1 MSSLASQCHLRHLCH
16 LQLRRSPLEHAS
28 KSTSHVRS
36 RSQVLSRF
44 KLDNRP
50 LKSHQRRS
58 AKVQLVDESFA
69 DFPSLIEEDPDFL
82 SELSQL
88 SSSEGEES
96 DDEYYVNPY
105 LDVDLPASKK
115 EHNHVPDAALA
126 VAAHSLRGNSHGR
139 KTRRIREGMILNL
152 WLITFIGLFLLWFD
166 WCSWRIVRLPLKPLL
181 LTQPFIISTVISA
194 SAGFLYTPLLET
206 LKIYQI
212 IKKERSNTKLSY
224 KVKPTMAGL
233 FFIPIGVIVGV
244 VLTGKTSDPVNGTII
259 ATLAFGVVGFFDDV
273 LRGGGRHAGLPGWLK
288 LTIQASVGLCFC
300 HWLDTASML
309 TPYTMKRLIP
319 LPSPFGLQYL
329 GSFYFVATMF
339 CFLATTNGVTVTDG
353 IDGLATGTAALAFL
367 GLSVAVLAL
376 SPELAVF
383 GSSMAGG
390 CIGFLFHNRYKASI
404 VMGQTGSMALGAA
417 LTAIASCS
425 GMLFPL
431 FIATGFFNMELFSI
445 AFQVSYLSVTRRT
458 FWFMRNISHL
468 GPIHCRWKSS
478 GIKDTVIV
486 SGAYVLSCFL
496 ALLAGYVGLISS

>member
-1 MSSLASQCHLRHLCH
+1 MPSLASQCHLR
-16 LQLRRSPLEHAS
+16 LQLRRSTLGHAW
-28 KSTSHVRS
+28 KSISHVRS
-36 RSQVLSRF
+36 RSQVLSRS
-44 KLDNRP
+44 KLDHRP

-58 AKVQLVDESFA
+58 VRVQLVDESFA
-69 DFPSLIEEDPDFL
+69 DFPSLFEEDPDF
-82 SELSQL
+82 SIESPQP

-126 VAAHSLRGNSHGR
+126 VAAHSLRGNRSGHR
-139 KTRRIREGMILNL
+139 KRRIREGMILNL

-181 LTQPFIISTVISA
+181 LTQPFIISTMISA

-206 LKIYQI
+206 LKIYRI
-212 IKKERSNTKLSY
+212 RKKERSNTQLSC
-224 KVKPTMAGL
+224 KVKPTMGGL

-244 VLTGKTSDPVNGTII
+244 VLIGKTSDLVNGSII
-259 ATLAFGVVGFFDDV
+259 ATFAFGAVGLFDDV
-273 LRGGGRHAGLPGWLK
+273 LRGAGRHAGLPGWLK
-288 LTIQASVGLCFC
+288 LTVQAAVGLWFC
-300 HWLDTASML
+300 HWLDSASML

-319 LPSPFGLQYL
+319 LPSSFGLQYL

-339 CFLATTNGVTVTDG
+339 CFLATPNGVAMTDG

-367 GLSVAVLAL
+367 GMSVAVLAL
-376 SPELAVF
+376 SPDLAVL

-390 CIGFLFHNRYKASI
+390 CIGFLFHNRYKASV

-417 LTAIASCS
+417 LAAMASCS
-425 GMLFPL
+425 GMFFPL
-431 FIATGFFNMELFSI
+431 FIATGLFNVELFSI
-445 AFQVSYLSVTRRT
+445 AFQVSYLSVTQRT
-458 FWFMRNISHL
+458 FRFMRNISHL
-468 GPIHCRWKSS
+468 EPIHRHWKSS

-486 SGAYVLSCFL
+486 GGAYVLSCFL